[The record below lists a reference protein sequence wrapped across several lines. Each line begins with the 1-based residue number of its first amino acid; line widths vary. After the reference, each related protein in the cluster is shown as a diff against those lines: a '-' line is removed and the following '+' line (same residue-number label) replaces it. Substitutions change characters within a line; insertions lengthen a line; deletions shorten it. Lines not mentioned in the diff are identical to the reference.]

1 MKIKIARDELLT
13 GLQRVQGIVE
23 KRNTMPVL
31 SNILLET
38 KQDGVGLVA
47 TDLEAPQS
55 PRGCRSSPSRT
66 ARALARRRTT
76 RVFAPGSSLGE
87 HELTQLLYYVFGCH
101 GYLEVADGEV
111 TFTTQ
116 ENNWVQIQAGRSQ
129 FKIVGMAA
137 SEFPA
142 LPTIEREGR
151 VAIPGSGLASLLR
164 KTLFAVG
171 DNDARYILNGLLITL
186 LSSEKKITMKLVGT
200 DGHRLAIAESELANA
215 GTDLPKEVKAIIP
228 RKAAQEMRR
237 LLEEEEGEPLLG
249 FTKNLVTF
257 QKSGLYLTSRVME
270 GTYPNYQQVIPKE
283 SAKKAVIER
292 AAMEGALRRVAVLSK
307 DKTNAVKLM
316 LQAGTLTLHTSNP
329 DLGEATE
336 EVPAQYR
343 GESLTTGF
351 NARYILD
358 ALAVMDGEA
367 VTIEINSP
375 LSPCLMKSDGDPGF
389 LCVVMPMKI

>member
-1 MKIKIARDELLT
+1 MKIRIARDELLT

-38 KQDGVGLVA
+38 KQDGIELVA
-47 TDLEAPQS
+47 TDLEIGV
-55 PRGCRSSPSRT
+55 RGHYKADIQQAGSVSLS
-66 ARALARRRTT
+66 ARKLY
-76 RVFAPGSSLGE
+76 
-87 HELTQLLYYVFGCH
+87 ELLK
-101 GYLEVADGEV
+101 EVADGEI
-111 TFTTQ
+111 TLTTQ

-151 VAIPGSGLASLLR
+151 VAIPGSGLSSLIR

-186 LSSEKKITMKLVGT
+186 HSSEKKVTMRLVGT
-200 DGHRLAIAESELANA
+200 DGHRLAVAESDLTQSA
-215 GTDLPKEVKAIIP
+215 GTDLPKEIKAIIP
-228 RKAAQEMRR
+228 RKAAQEIRR

-257 QKSGLYLTSRVME
+257 QKSGLFLTSRVME

-283 SAKKAVIER
+283 SAKKASIER
-292 AAMEGALRRVAVLSK
+292 VALESALRRVAVLSK
-307 DKTNAVKLM
+307 DKTNAVKVI
-316 LQAGTLTLHTSNP
+316 LQNGSITLHTSSP
-329 DLGEATE
+329 DVGEATE
-336 EVPAQYR
+336 DLPAQYR

-351 NARYILD
+351 NARYLLD
-358 ALAVMDGEA
+358 ALAVMDGDS
-367 VTIEINSP
+367 VNLEISSP
-375 LSPCLMKSDGDPGF
+375 LSPCVLKSDGDPGF

>member
-38 KQDGVGLVA
+38 KQDGIELVA
-47 TDLEAPQS
+47 TDLEIGF
-55 PRGCRSSPSRT
+55 RGHYKADVQQAGSVSLS
-66 ARALARRRTT
+66 ARKLY
-76 RVFAPGSSLGE
+76 
-87 HELTQLLYYVFGCH
+87 ELLK
-101 GYLEVADGEV
+101 EVADGEV
-111 TFTTQ
+111 TLTTQ

-151 VAIPGSGLASLLR
+151 VAIPGSGLSSLIR

-186 LSSEKKITMKLVGT
+186 HSSDKKVTMKLVGT
-200 DGHRLAIAESELANA
+200 DGHRLAVAESDVTQSA
-215 GTDLPKEVKAIIP
+215 GTDFPKEIKAIIP
-228 RKAAQEMRR
+228 RKAAQEIRR

-257 QKSGLYLTSRVME
+257 QKSGLFLTSRVME

-283 SAKKAVIER
+283 SAKKAAIER
-292 AAMEGALRRVAVLSK
+292 TALESALRRVAVLSK
-307 DKTNAVKLM
+307 DKTNAVKVI
-316 LQAGTLTLHTSNP
+316 LQNGSITLHTSSP
-329 DLGEATE
+329 DVGEATE
-336 EVPAQYR
+336 DLPAQYR

-351 NARYILD
+351 NARYLLD
-358 ALAVMDGEA
+358 ALAVMDGET
-367 VTIEINSP
+367 VNLEISSP
-375 LSPCLMKSDGDPGF
+375 LSPCVLKSDGDPGF

>member
-38 KQDGVGLVA
+38 KQDGIELVA
-47 TDLEAPQS
+47 TDLEIGF
-55 PRGCRSSPSRT
+55 RGHYKADVQQAGSVSLS
-66 ARALARRRTT
+66 ARKLY
-76 RVFAPGSSLGE
+76 
-87 HELTQLLYYVFGCH
+87 ELLK
-101 GYLEVADGEV
+101 EVADGEV
-111 TFTTQ
+111 TLTTQ

-151 VAIPGSGLASLLR
+151 VAIPGSGLSSLIR

-186 LSSEKKITMKLVGT
+186 HSSDKKVTMKLVGT
-200 DGHRLAIAESELANA
+200 DGHRLAVAESDVTQSA
-215 GTDLPKEVKAIIP
+215 GTDLPKEIKAIIP
-228 RKAAQEMRR
+228 RKAAQEIRR

-257 QKSGLYLTSRVME
+257 QKSGLFLTSRVME

-283 SAKKAVIER
+283 SAKKAAIER
-292 AAMEGALRRVAVLSK
+292 TALESALRRVAVLSK
-307 DKTNAVKLM
+307 DKTNAVKVI
-316 LQAGTLTLHTSNP
+316 LQNGSITLHTSSP
-329 DLGEATE
+329 DVGEATE
-336 EVPAQYR
+336 DLPAQYR

-351 NARYILD
+351 NARYLLD
-358 ALAVMDGEA
+358 ALAVMDGET
-367 VTIEINSP
+367 VNLEISSP
-375 LSPCLMKSDGDPGF
+375 LSPCVLKSDGDPGF

>member
-38 KQDGVGLVA
+38 KQDGIELVA
-47 TDLEAPQS
+47 TDLEIGV
-55 PRGCRSSPSRT
+55 RGHYKADVQQAGSVSLS
-66 ARALARRRTT
+66 ARKLY
-76 RVFAPGSSLGE
+76 
-87 HELTQLLYYVFGCH
+87 ELLK
-101 GYLEVADGEV
+101 EVAAGEI
-111 TFTTQ
+111 TITTQ

-129 FKIVGMAA
+129 FKIVGIAA

-151 VAIPGSGLASLLR
+151 VAIPGSGLASLIR

-186 LSSEKKITMKLVGT
+186 HSSDKKVTMKLVGT
-200 DGHRLAIAESELANA
+200 DGHRLAVAESDVTQSA
-215 GTDLPKEVKAIIP
+215 GTDLPKEIKAIIP
-228 RKAAQEMRR
+228 RKAAQEIRR

-257 QKSGLYLTSRVME
+257 QKSGLFLTSRVME

-283 SAKKAVIER
+283 SAKKVAIER
-292 AAMEGALRRVAVLSK
+292 TALESALRRVAVLSK
-307 DKTNAVKLM
+307 DKTNAVKVI
-316 LQAGTLTLHTSNP
+316 LQNGSITLHTSSP
-329 DLGEATE
+329 DVGEATE
-336 EVPAQYR
+336 DLPAQYR

-351 NARYILD
+351 NARYLLD
-358 ALAVMDGEA
+358 ALAVMEGDT
-367 VTIEINSP
+367 VNLEISSP
-375 LSPCLMKSDGDPGF
+375 LSPCVLKSDGDPGF